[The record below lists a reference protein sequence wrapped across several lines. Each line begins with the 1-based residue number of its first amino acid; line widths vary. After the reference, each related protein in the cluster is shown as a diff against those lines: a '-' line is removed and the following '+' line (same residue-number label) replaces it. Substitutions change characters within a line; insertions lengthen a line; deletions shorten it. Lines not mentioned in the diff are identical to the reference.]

1 MELVFSKVTRLVD
14 EIGST
19 VILKNNTPRY
29 IVIDYNEYRKE
40 AQNVNDDIDII
51 TKRLIKKHKRA
62 FEELAK

>member
-1 MELVFSKVTRLVD
+1 MRLVFSKVTKLVD
-14 EIGST
+14 EIGSA

-40 AQNVNDDIDII
+40 AQNVNNDIDII